1 MKELT
6 ERQKEVFKIYQDLE
20 YNEERTV
27 DKLGISLTNVRKT
40 LFYVAKKGF
49 PITPAQ
55 EGEGEFE
62 IPAAPPGYNI
72 KKSTIQGD
80 KNKGTVRWWHRVEAG
95 PDLYE
100 QFIKGLEAR
109 CPVIPEITKGPKTF
123 DPNIMV
129 EWKLM
134 DHHMGMYA
142 WAEETGNDYDINI
155 AKDLVIKSA
164 KKIFGRT
171 GPVDTAVI
179 ILGGDTL
186 HMDNRTAET
195 ERGKNRLDVDTRF
208 AKAAWCAEGTMLQA
222 IDIALGVAKNVI
234 VIVLSGNHDY
244 HSAIW
249 LSRIL
254 AAHYKNNDRVT
265 VDTSPKKHKH
275 FRWGSTFFTYTHGD
289 NNVLKKV
296 PALMLN
302 EIIKRNLTGIIHKRA
317 RIGHFHQQKKDMPPG
332 LVEQDGVFVELF
344 PTLAAIEAY
353 GVEAG
358 YQNTRATICD
368 FFHKKYGKNGGIE
381 LGIMELMET

>member
-6 ERQKEVFKIYQDLE
+6 ERQKEVFKIYQGLE
-20 YNEERTV
+20 YSEERAA
-27 DKLGISLTNVRKT
+27 DKLGISLTNIRKT

-49 PITPAQ
+49 SITPAQ
-55 EGEGEFE
+55 EGEFE

-100 QFIKGLEAR
+100 QFIKGLEGR
-109 CPVIPEITKGPKTF
+109 CPVIPEITKGPETF

-134 DHHMGMYA
+134 DQHLGMYA

-155 AKDLVIKSA
+155 AKRLVIKSA
-164 KKIFGRT
+164 EKIFSRT

-179 ILGGDTL
+179 VLGGDTL
-186 HMDNRTAET
+186 HMDNRSGET
-195 ERGKNRLDVDTRF
+195 ERRKNKLDVDTRF
-208 AKAAWCAEGTMLQA
+208 AKAARCAEAAMLQA
-222 IDIALGVAKNVI
+222 IDIALEVAKNVV

-249 LSRIL
+249 LSRLL
-254 AAHYKNNDRVT
+254 AAHYKTNGRVT
-265 VDTSPKKHKH
+265 VDVSPMKHKF
-275 FRWGSTFFTYTHGD
+275 FRWGSTFFAYTHGD
-289 NNVLKKV
+289 NGIVKKIA
-296 PALMLN
+296 PLMLN
-302 EIIKRNLTGIIHKRA
+302 EIIKRNLTDIKYKHA
-317 RIGHFHQQKKDMPPG
+317 RIGHFHQAGKNMPPG

-344 PTLAAIEAY
+344 PTLAALEAY
-353 GVEAG
+353 GMEAG

-368 FFHKKYGKNGGIE
+368 FFHKKYGRNGCIE
-381 LGIMELMET
+381 LRAMELMEA